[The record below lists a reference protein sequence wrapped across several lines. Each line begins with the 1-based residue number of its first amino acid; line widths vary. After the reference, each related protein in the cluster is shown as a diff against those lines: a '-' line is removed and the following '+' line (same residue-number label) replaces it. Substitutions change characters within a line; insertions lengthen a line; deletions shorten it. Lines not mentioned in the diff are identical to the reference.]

1 MDDDHEDEYDDEDGG
16 YRMIEIREQDRW
28 VSEWVSEWVSR
39 GGSEGGREEGVHERV
54 SVWVSGVNAACLH

>member
-28 VSEWVSEWVSR
+28 VSEWVSVWEWVGVEVR
-39 GGSEGGREEGVHERV
+39 EGVHERV
-54 SVWVSGVNAACLH
+54 SVWVSGVNVACLH